1 MAAPLSVRPPFN
13 MDRFMPGTQK
23 IVVQTLS
30 SLSGSA
36 DADVP
41 TGALREYFGA
51 LGIDL
56 DFAPGQALN
65 PDPTDSLDSIRQFVA
80 GMAPPLDQRG
90 TAALVVADIGY
101 LGPLVN
107 GMLLDADRRGA
118 CAVFTQATGFA
129 FGSAD
134 SRFEIY
140 AHEIGHMLNLT
151 HEDADETYVTA
162 MDSWGERDEVT
173 DRLDIWRQAIG
184 NGSGPFSSKLSQFFR
199 GGNQRPLGLPF
210 STTCCQKLAGFP
222 APKVAPWLSTF
233 DGSGDAD
240 LQDAIKSTLRCSLEL
255 HGDRW
260 TVAQPLDFTVTLE
273 VVGRQ
278 PLIVP
283 ALLERT
289 SGELVIQLE
298 QPDKRVR
305 YLRPRQLSCTSS
317 ATRRLVPKQAVQR
330 HDSLFSDR
338 DDLVFPTAGTYRV
351 RAIVPLTGNKSK
363 WTSIEVAPASGILAT
378 PAMQRFLRLGMPV
391 GSRKLW
397 GQLKTVVADKKVA
410 AQLRAD
416 VASRAAG
423 KGQGA
428 FEPIARIKSYA
439 SPAVAQQDALRRVAH
454 ARRTADSEELHMALD
469 HAQALFEAADRE
481 HPTLGYLAYVRRQL
495 LKPYQRRR

>member
-1 MAAPLSVRPPFN
+1 
-13 MDRFMPGTQK
+13 MPGAQK
-23 IVVQTLS
+23 IVVQTLRF
-30 SLSGSA
+30 LSGSA
-36 DADVP
+36 APDVP

-56 DFAPGQALN
+56 EFASGPALD
-65 PDPTDSLDSIRQFVA
+65 PDPTDSTDSIRQFVA
-80 GMAPPLDQRG
+80 GHAPPINQRG

-134 SRFEIY
+134 SRFEIF

-173 DRLDIWRQAIG
+173 SRPDIWRQAIG
-184 NGSGPFSSKLSQFFR
+184 NGSDPFSSQLSQFFR
-199 GGNQRPLGLPF
+199 GGNRQPLGLPF
-210 STTCCQKLAGFP
+210 SMTCCQKLAGFP
-222 APKVAPWLSTF
+222 GPKVAPWLSNF
-233 DGSGDAD
+233 NGSGDEE
-240 LQDAIKSTLRCSLEL
+240 LQDAVKRSTLRCSLEL

-273 VVGRQ
+273 VSGKQ
-278 PLIVP
+278 PLIAP

-289 SGELVIQLE
+289 SGELLIQLE
-298 QPDKRVR
+298 QPDKKVR

-317 ATRRLVPKQAVQR
+317 ATRRFVPKQTVQR

-338 DDLVFPTAGTYRV
+338 DDLVFPTPGTYRV
-351 RAIVPLTGNKSK
+351 RAVVPLTGSKSK

-378 PAMQRFLRLGMPV
+378 PAMQKFLRLGMPAS
-391 GSRKLW
+391 SRKLW
-397 GQLKTVVADKKVA
+397 EQLKTVVADKKVA
-410 AQLRAD
+410 VQLRAD

-423 KGQGA
+423 KGRGA
-428 FEPIARIKSYA
+428 FEPFGRIKSYA

-454 ARRTADSEELHMALD
+454 ARRTSDSEELHIALD
-469 HAQALFEAADRE
+469 RAEELFEAADRD

>member
-1 MAAPLSVRPPFN
+1 
-13 MDRFMPGTQK
+13 MPGTQK
-23 IVVQTLS
+23 VVVLTLS
-30 SLSGSA
+30 SVSGSA
-36 DADVP
+36 EADVP

-51 LGIDL
+51 LGVDL
-56 DFAPGQALN
+56 EFALGQALS
-65 PDPTDSLDSIRQFVA
+65 PDPTDSIDSIRQFVT
-80 GMAPPLDQRG
+80 GMAPPVGQRG

-118 CAVFTQATGFA
+118 CAVFTQATGFT

-162 MDSWGERDEVT
+162 MNSWGERDEVA
-173 DRLDIWRQAIG
+173 DRLDIWRQAVG
-184 NGSGPFSSKLSQFFR
+184 NGAGPFSSQLSHFFR
-199 GGNQRPLGLPF
+199 GGTQRPLGLPF
-210 STTCCQKLAGFP
+210 SKTCCQKLAGFP

-240 LQDAIKSTLRCSLEL
+240 LQDAVKSTLRCSLEL

-273 VVGRQ
+273 VAGRQ
-278 PLIVP
+278 PLIAP

-289 SGELVIQLE
+289 SGELLIQLE
-298 QPDKRVR
+298 QPDKKVR

-317 ATRRLVPKQAVQR
+317 ATRRLVPRQTVQR

-351 RAIVPLTGNKSK
+351 RAVVPVTGSKSK
-363 WTSIEVAPASGILAT
+363 WTSIAVAPASGVLAT
-378 PAMQRFLRLGMPV
+378 PAIQKFLRLGMPAS
-391 GSRKLW
+391 SRNLW
-397 GQLKTVVADKKVA
+397 GQLKTIATDKKVA
-410 AQLRAD
+410 VRLRAD

-423 KGQGA
+423 RGQGA
-428 FEPIARIKSYA
+428 FEPLGRIRSYA

-454 ARRTADSEELHMALD
+454 ARRSADSEELHQALD
-469 HAQALFEAADRE
+469 HAEVLFEAADRE